1 MKKYVVIIDLHCDP
15 TIPSGAGDIGG
26 GNTYSRSLLQE
37 LQKNNV
43 YHIYITRKKYPYLEE
58 YISMTP
64 FSDFYRINLGDWGP
78 IDKDILQNYHSRSKE
93 LIIEILKK
101 YNDCSFIFHSSYWQS
116 GMLAYELAEQYN
128 TFYVHTIL
136 SNAKKKELTGA
147 IEDIVKQRIA
157 KEEKVFT
164 HAKYLICSS
173 QSEINEMQELY
184 AILPEHLILAGL
196 KVDNHYLFP
205 AYNTRGEI
213 RINTLGGVIEGQ
225 KYLSYFSSINKED
238 DYLWWNQK
246 NFIYFGR
253 IHKNKGIKE
262 IIIAWVQAYEIIGE
276 QMPNLW
282 IVGGAPSQID
292 QFRNDIK
299 KDIPQLINFENQHRI
314 IWWGTLPPE
323 GISTLL
329 LKSSVLIT
337 HSKYEAGGLV
347 LLEALSQGIP
357 VIATPNG
364 YGKDYLENWYNG
376 FVVPYND
383 IIALR
388 QKLLFFCGQP
398 FLTDYMG
405 KNAKRSATA
414 IENTFSFFDSHMFA
428 YGLKAEKKQTQI
440 LKKDIDW
447 YQAIKLHSMDTYPYL
462 TELPSKS
469 DITQIIHDYSHC
481 TVLNIREIG
490 EDILDYKLW
499 EINTN
504 DGVYLFAYYFDIIN
518 TTNIW
523 NPYSTEEYVLTK
535 GERINTLME
544 AIANSRKL
552 SVIYKNTAYG
562 YVVYKGSLYDV
573 FSDKNNLTDVPLVS
587 DKVEAS
593 TLNLKL
599 EELLVLLESPL
610 MNEYNVLPLINYIR
624 NIKATFKLGETPITN
639 IPFISI
645 YSLYYD
651 SITDFKIISY
661 DKEGLKYRHLRNA
674 AKSVVHIPTAFAY
687 TNLTLE
693 QLWPIY
699 FELYTY
705 VEGLLVYFRDSK
717 TDLIDAIYQK
727 C

>member
-37 LQKNNV
+37 LQKNNI
-43 YHIYITRKKYPYLEE
+43 YHIYITRKKYPHLEE
-58 YISMTP
+58 YISITP

-78 IDKDILQNYHSRSKE
+78 IDKDVLQNYHSRSKE
-93 LIIEILKK
+93 LIIEILSK
-101 YNDCSFIFHSSYWQS
+101 YSDCSFIFHSSYWQS

-136 SNAKKKELTGA
+136 SNAKKKEQTGA
-147 IEDIVKQRIA
+147 VEDIAKQRIHE
-157 KEEKVFT
+157 EEKVFA

-173 QSEINEMQELY
+173 LSEINEMRELY
-184 AILPEHLILAGL
+184 AIPSEHLILVGL
-196 KVDNHYLFP
+196 KVDNNYLYP
-205 AYNTRGEI
+205 AYNTRGEV
-213 RINTLGGVIEGQ
+213 RVNTLGSTIVEQ
-225 KYLSYFSSINKED
+225 QYLSYFSYINKED
-238 DYLWWNQK
+238 DYLWWNRK

-282 IVGGAPSQID
+282 IVGGAPSQIE

-299 KDIPQLINFENQHRI
+299 EDIPQLVNFEKQHRI

-347 LLEALSQGIP
+347 LLEALNQGIP

-364 YGKDYLENWYNG
+364 YGKDYLEDWYNG

-405 KNAKRSATA
+405 KNAKQSAKK
-414 IENTFSFFDSHMFA
+414 IEQTFDFFDSHMFA
-428 YGLKAEKKQTQI
+428 YGLKAEKKQTQF
-440 LKKDIDW
+440 LKKSIDW
-447 YQAIKLHSMDTYPYL
+447 YQAIKVHSMDTYPYL
-462 TELPSKS
+462 TELPSKF
-469 DITQIIHDYSHC
+469 DIAQIIQNCIHC
-481 TVLNIREIG
+481 TVLNIQEIC
-490 EDILDYKLW
+490 ENVIDYKLW
-499 EINTN
+499 EIDTN
-504 DGVYLFAYYFDIIN
+504 DGSYLFAYYFDIIN

-535 GERINTLME
+535 GERIHTME
-544 AIANSRKL
+544 SIADDRKL
-552 SVIYKNTAYG
+552 PVIYKNTAYG
-562 YVVYKGSLYDV
+562 YVVYNGSLYDV
-573 FSDKNNLTDVPLVS
+573 FSEKKHLADVSLVS
-587 DKVEAS
+587 DKDEAA
-593 TLNLKL
+593 TLDLKFT
-599 EELLVLLESPL
+599 ELLVLLESPL
-610 MNEYNVLPLINYIR
+610 MSEYKVLPLINYIR
-624 NIKATFKLGETPITN
+624 NIKTAFKPEKTLVTN
-639 IPFISI
+639 IPFTSI

-651 SITDFKIISY
+651 TKNNFKIMSY
-661 DKEGLKYRHLRNA
+661 DKVGLKYKHLRNA
-674 AKSVVHIPTAFAY
+674 SRNVVHISVAFDYAS
-687 TNLTLE
+687 LTLE
-693 QLWPIY
+693 QLWSIY

-705 VEGLLVYFRDSK
+705 VEKLLVYSNESK
-717 TDLIDAIYQK
+717 AGLIDTIYQK

>member
-37 LQKNNV
+37 LQKNSI
-43 YHIYITRKKYPYLEE
+43 YHIYITRKKYPHLEE

-64 FSDFYRINLGDWGP
+64 VSDFYRINLGDWGP
-78 IDKDILQNYHSRSKE
+78 IDKDILQNYHSQSKE
-93 LIIEILKK
+93 LIIEILSK

-116 GMLAYELAEQYN
+116 GMLAYELAKQYN

-147 IEDIVKQRIA
+147 VEDIVKQRIYE
-157 KEEKVFT
+157 EEKVFA

-173 QSEINEMQELY
+173 LSEINEMRELY
-184 AILPEHLILAGL
+184 AIPSEHLILAGL
-196 KVDNHYLFP
+196 KVDNHYLYP
-205 AYNTRGEI
+205 AYNTRGEV
-213 RINTLGGVIEGQ
+213 RINTLGSTIVEQ
-225 KYLSYFSSINKED
+225 QYLSYFSDINIED

-282 IVGGAPSQID
+282 IVGGAPSQIE

-299 KDIPQLINFENQHRI
+299 EDIPQLVDIERQHRI

-347 LLEALSQGIP
+347 LLEALNQGIP

-376 FVVPYND
+376 FVVTYND

-388 QKLLFFCGQP
+388 QKMLFFCGQP

-405 KNAKRSATA
+405 KNSKQSAKI
-414 IENTFSFFDSHMFA
+414 IEQTFNFFDSHMVA
-428 YGLKAEKKQTQI
+428 YGLKVEKKQTQFS
-440 LKKDIDW
+440 KKDIDW
-447 YQAIKLHSMDTYPYL
+447 YQAIKLHSMDTYPHL

-469 DITQIIHDYSHC
+469 DIEQIIHGFLHC
-481 TVLNIREIG
+481 TVLNIQKIG
-490 EDILDYKLW
+490 ENVLDYKLW
-499 EINTN
+499 EIDTN
-504 DGVYLFAYYFDIIN
+504 DGIYLFAYYFDIIN

-523 NPYSTEEYVLTK
+523 NPYSTEDYVLTK
-535 GERINTLME
+535 GERISTLME
-544 AIANSRKL
+544 VISNYRKL
-552 SVIYKNTAYG
+552 PVIYKNTACG
-562 YVVYKGSLYDV
+562 YVVYSGSLYDV
-573 FSDKNNLTDVPLVS
+573 FSEEKHLADISLVS
-587 DKVEAS
+587 DKDEAA
-593 TLNLKL
+593 TLDLKFS
-599 EELLVLLESPL
+599 ELLVLLESSI
-610 MNEYNVLPLINYIR
+610 MSEYYVLPLINYVR
-624 NIKATFKLGETPITN
+624 NIRATFKLEKVPVTN

-651 SITDFKIISY
+651 LKTDFKIISY
-661 DKEGLKYRHLRNA
+661 DKVGLKYKHLRDA
-674 AKSVVHIPTAFAY
+674 SKKVLHISEAFNY
-687 TNLTLE
+687 TCLTLE
-693 QLWPIY
+693 QLWSIY

-705 VEGLLVYFRDSK
+705 VETLLVYSRDSK
-717 TDLIDAIYQK
+717 TSLIDTIYQK